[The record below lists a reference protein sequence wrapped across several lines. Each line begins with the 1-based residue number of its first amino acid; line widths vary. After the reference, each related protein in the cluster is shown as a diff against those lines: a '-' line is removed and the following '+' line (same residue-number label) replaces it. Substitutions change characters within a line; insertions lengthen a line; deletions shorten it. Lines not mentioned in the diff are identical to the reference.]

1 MEDLGQEN
9 SGASREGKD
18 RLGRKLKEKYTQF
31 KKDRRNA
38 ETQWLKN
45 LNQFLGKYD
54 SDIAQNL
61 DANTSRAYPKVTRIK
76 CVSMKARL
84 MSLLF
89 PAGEKNW
96 GIDSSPTPS
105 LPQDT
110 LIRLLG
116 DWRAE
121 NPGAQPTQETIDTLV
136 DRAAKDIA
144 QRMEKVID
152 DQLKD
157 IDPYASRDYETLVG
171 KVVFSGVLYGPGVIK
186 GPMTIT
192 ERTSRYVLDV
202 QGVPQ
207 LVEADT
213 YRPYFDFV
221 SAWNYYPDMSAANF
235 DGMDGEFERHVYT
248 RHQALQLANRPD
260 FDGDAIRR
268 YLDTYPD
275 GNYTKYEFENEL
287 QALGGQN
294 ANVVARGGKYEFV
307 EYWGS
312 APLNELKAAGMVMP
326 EDDQEQAQDETGDVR
341 FTAWVLD
348 DVVVKVAINPFR
360 EGTKVYHQF
369 IFEEDEV
376 NLLGS
381 GLPPIMRDSQL
392 AVSSFARMLIDN
404 ASIVC
409 APQAEVD
416 LDLLSPTQTDMSIK
430 PRKVWLKEGGTATQ
444 RAVHSI
450 SFDSHIGELSAAMKL
465 FREYADSE
473 TFINPLTGGDLEG
486 VPGEAL
492 RTTGG
497 ASMAYA
503 NAALPFRDIV
513 RNFDQFTV
521 SVIDALAQWNSIF
534 HVDRDRLSGDI
545 RPIPRGANSL
555 MAKELRAFALDNL
568 ANTLTEEE
576 RMYINEEEL
585 LKQRLM
591 VRDLPL
597 SQLLAT
603 PEQVEQRRAERA
615 QQLQQSQQQ
624 AALMFDAQLRNLGSD
639 TLKQLAQ
646 AQKNM
651 DTGDATVFKALVD
664 AIQKGATPDELASIA
679 ARISE
684 GRRGV
689 QGQPDNS
696 SPGGVAQ
703 G

>member
-18 RLGRKLKEKYTQF
+18 RLGRKLKDKYAQF

-192 ERTSRYVLDV
+192 ERTSRYVLDA

-235 DGMDGEFERHVYT
+235 EGMDGEFERTSTPVTKLCSWLIARTSTVMLSVATSTPT
-248 RHQALQLANRPD
+248 RTGTTPSTSSRTNC
-260 FDGDAIRR
+260 RR
-268 YLDTYPD
+268 
-275 GNYTKYEFENEL
+275 
-287 QALGGQN
+287 
-294 ANVVARGGKYEFV
+294 
-307 EYWGS
+307 S
-312 APLNELKAAGMVMP
+312 AG
-326 EDDQEQAQDETGDVR
+326 
-341 FTAWVLD
+341 
-348 DVVVKVAINPFR
+348 
-360 EGTKVYHQF
+360 
-369 IFEEDEV
+369 
-376 NLLGS
+376 
-381 GLPPIMRDSQL
+381 
-392 AVSSFARMLIDN
+392 
-404 ASIVC
+404 
-409 APQAEVD
+409 
-416 LDLLSPTQTDMSIK
+416 
-430 PRKVWLKEGGTATQ
+430 
-444 RAVHSI
+444 
-450 SFDSHIGELSAAMKL
+450 
-465 FREYADSE
+465 
-473 TFINPLTGGDLEG
+473 
-486 VPGEAL
+486 
-492 RTTGG
+492 RTRT
-497 ASMAYA
+497 
-503 NAALPFRDIV
+503 
-513 RNFDQFTV
+513 
-521 SVIDALAQWNSIF
+521 W
-534 HVDRDRLSGDI
+534 
-545 RPIPRGANSL
+545 
-555 MAKELRAFALDNL
+555 
-568 ANTLTEEE
+568 
-576 RMYINEEEL
+576 
-585 LKQRLM
+585 
-591 VRDLPL
+591 
-597 SQLLAT
+597 
-603 PEQVEQRRAERA
+603 
-615 QQLQQSQQQ
+615 
-624 AALMFDAQLRNLGSD
+624 
-639 TLKQLAQ
+639 
-646 AQKNM
+646 
-651 DTGDATVFKALVD
+651 
-664 AIQKGATPDELASIA
+664 
-679 ARISE
+679 
-684 GRRGV
+684 
-689 QGQPDNS
+689 
-696 SPGGVAQ
+696 
-703 G
+703 

>member
-1 MEDLGQEN
+1 M
-9 SGASREGKD
+9 
-18 RLGRKLKEKYTQF
+18 
-31 KKDRRNA
+31 
-38 ETQWLKN
+38 
-45 LNQFLGKYD
+45 
-54 SDIAQNL
+54 
-61 DANTSRAYPKVTRIK
+61 
-76 CVSMKARL
+76 
-84 MSLLF
+84 
-89 PAGEKNW
+89 
-96 GIDSSPTPS
+96 
-105 LPQDT
+105 
-110 LIRLLG
+110 
-116 DWRAE
+116 
-121 NPGAQPTQETIDTLV
+121 
-136 DRAAKDIA
+136 
-144 QRMEKVID
+144 
-152 DQLKD
+152 
-157 IDPYASRDYETLVG
+157 
-171 KVVFSGVLYGPGVIK
+171 
-186 GPMTIT
+186 
-192 ERTSRYVLDV
+192 
-202 QGVPQ
+202 
-207 LVEADT
+207 
-213 YRPYFDFV
+213 
-221 SAWNYYPDMSAANF
+221 
-235 DGMDGEFERHVYT
+235 
-248 RHQALQLANRPD
+248 
-260 FDGDAIRR
+260 
-268 YLDTYPD
+268 
-275 GNYTKYEFENEL
+275 
-287 QALGGQN
+287 
-294 ANVVARGGKYEFV
+294 VARGGKYEFV

-326 EDDQEQAQDETGDVR
+326 EDDQEQAQDETSDVR